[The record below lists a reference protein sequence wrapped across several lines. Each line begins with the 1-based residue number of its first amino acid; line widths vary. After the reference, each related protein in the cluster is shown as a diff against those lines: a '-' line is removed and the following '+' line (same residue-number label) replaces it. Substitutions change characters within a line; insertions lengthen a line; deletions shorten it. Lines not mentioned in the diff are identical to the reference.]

1 MNIYE
6 YIEEGEVI
14 DKACFMAAKEL
25 IAADLQVISVDAAKN
40 PANVKSL
47 SKLRENPINAHNV
60 SFYFDREEIGLGI
73 MLRGRMEV
81 IDIDEKVQKGITDKV
96 LQTLEMA
103 WPELY
108 EKLPISITPSGGA
121 HLYYYS
127 DTIGGDGILAYCFD
141 HKGNTVGKI
150 ERIDEINKHYIVTA
164 PTSGYHFRQ
173 GSPLTMPTLTT
184 EERQFIVAICRSFN
198 EVHITDAPKFD
209 QKRDDAPYKV
219 FNEAH
224 DWRYIVEQITERGW
238 TVTRDLPDRVV
249 IKSPSTKQAQSGS
262 VWKDTAERYNLKNC
276 LYLFTHNS
284 EFEQAKPYGPFDIYK
299 TYYHDGN
306 FMQAQAAL
314 AEKGY
319 GKNIVNEGQFWI
331 RHGKKVSVKYHELNH
346 YYKELGYRTHM
357 GQLVQVI
364 NNIVTLREPKDLIRQ
379 FLNNLEPIVRDEFHE
394 RVGTIFS
401 DKGGFMAMLDELDD
415 NFISD
420 TQNNTWLFF
429 RNRAIRVNK
438 DSTEEYLY
446 KELDGYIWQ
455 DNVMARDY
463 AYTDFD
469 GCDAHRFVGIL
480 GGQNVGK
487 LEAIIGYM
495 LNRHK
500 DELIAKA
507 VILMEDIDPEEEGE
521 SMGRSGKG
529 LVFKMI
535 EKFRKPC
542 RMNGKCFSFTDN
554 FLWQNVE
561 LDTDIIFI
569 DDVEK
574 QFPFNKLYSV
584 ITESMQVNKK
594 NQKQVIIPYEQS
606 PKIFITSNYAVGNS
620 DESTTDRKFEFP
632 VVKFFNANHKPI
644 DEFGRP
650 FFGGWDA
657 AEWARFDNFMVH
669 CAKSWLQSDR
679 RSLSLLTGN
688 SAIRVLINQTHPD
701 FVAYMDDQLA
711 MNFFDFAPQVVKN
724 CRFTTAEGKLI
735 TNAVNLKFWK
745 KNESNPDYYFVMRK
759 EELAEKFKNIPKLS
773 TTKLTQWVKMWCA
786 VKGVR
791 VNLSYRKHYEVGR
804 LYRIIDWQKV
814 GTDPDQSGKSGYEGS
829 DDDEEAPF

>member
-6 YIEEGEVI
+6 YLEEGEVI
-14 DKACFMAAKEL
+14 ENAAFVAAQQL
-25 IAADLQVISVDAAKN
+25 ISAGLQVISVDAAKN
-40 PANVKSL
+40 PVNIKSL
-47 SKLRENPINAHNV
+47 SKLRENPINEHNL
-60 SFYFDREEIGLGI
+60 SFYFDRENVGLGI

-81 IDIDEKVQKGITDKV
+81 IDIDEKTQEGITTRV

-108 EKLPISITPSGGA
+108 ERLPISITPSGGA
-121 HLYYYS
+121 HIYYYS
-127 DTIGGDGILAYCFD
+127 DTIGGDGVLAQCFD
-141 HKGNTVGKI
+141 ANGKTVAKI

-164 PTSGYHFRQ
+164 PTKGYHFRH
-173 GSPLTMPTLTT
+173 GSPMTMPTLTT

-198 EVHITDAPKFD
+198 EVHISDAPKFD

-219 FNEAH
+219 FNEKH
-224 DWRYIVEQITERGW
+224 DWTYIVQEITDRGW
-238 TVTRDLPDRVV
+238 KVVKDLPDRVV

-262 VWKDTAERYNLKNC
+262 VWKDSADRYNLKNC

-319 GKNIVNEGQFWI
+319 GKNIVNEGQFWT
-331 RHGKKVSVKYHELNH
+331 RTGNRVNVKYHELNH
-346 YYKELGYRTHM
+346 YFKELGYRVHM

-364 NNIVTLREPKDLIRQ
+364 NNVVTIREPKDLIRQ
-379 FLNNLEPIVRDEFHE
+379 FLSNVEPIVRDQFHE
-394 RVGTIFS
+394 RVGTIFNE
-401 DKGGFMAMLDELDD
+401 KGGFMAMLDELDD
-415 NFISD
+415 NFIRDDSD
-420 TQNNTWLFF
+420 STWLFF
-429 RNRAIRVNK
+429 RNRAVCIHADRT
-438 DSTEEYLY
+438 DEYLY
-446 KELDGYIWQ
+446 KELNGYIWA
-455 DNVMARDY
+455 DNVLNRDY
-463 AYTDFD
+463 TYTDFS

-480 GGQNVGK
+480 GGENVGK
-487 LEAIIGYM
+487 LEAIIGYV

-500 DELIAKA
+500 DELITKA
-507 VILMEDIDPEEEGE
+507 VILMEDIDPEDEGE

-542 RMNGKCFSFTDN
+542 RMNGKSFSFTDN

-584 ITESMQVNKK
+584 ITESIQVNKK
-594 NQKQVIIPYEQS
+594 NQKQIIIPYEQS

-632 VVKFFNANHKPI
+632 VVKYFNARHKPI
-644 DEFGRP
+644 DEFGRA
-650 FFGGWDA
+650 FFSGWDA
-657 AEWARFDNFMVH
+657 LEWSRFDNFMIH
-669 CAKSWLQSDR
+669 CAKSWLSSDR

-688 SAIRVLINQTHPD
+688 SATRVLINQTHPE

-711 MNFFDFAPQVVKN
+711 MNFFDFAPASLKN
-724 CRFTTAEGKLI
+724 SRITTAEGKLI
-735 TNAVNLKFWK
+735 TNAVNMSQWEI
-745 KNESNPDYYFVMRK
+745 NRNSPDYYFILRK
-759 EELAEKFKNIPKLS
+759 EELLEKFKNIQKLT
-773 TTKLTQWVKMWCA
+773 TTKLTQWMKMWCQVNQVEA
-786 VKGVR
+786 
-791 VNLSYRKHYEVGR
+791 NLSYKKSYEIGR
-804 LYRIIDWQKV
+804 FYRIVDWKKQAQAKS
-814 GTDPDQSGKSGYEGS
+814 QSWKDGNGEA
-829 DDDEEAPF
+829 DMLEDAPF